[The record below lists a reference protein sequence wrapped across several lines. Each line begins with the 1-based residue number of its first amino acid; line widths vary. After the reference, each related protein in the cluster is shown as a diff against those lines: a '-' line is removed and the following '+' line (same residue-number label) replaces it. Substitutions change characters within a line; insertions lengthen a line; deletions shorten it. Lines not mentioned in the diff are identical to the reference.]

1 MTKNVK
7 SLDLNII
14 LSLLSTYMHFVY
26 FLHLHLKQLIK
37 QNTSV
42 FIASQTQDLFKTPM
56 DNIFFYE
63 WSQF

>member
-37 QNTSV
+37 QNTS
-42 FIASQTQDLFKTPM
+42 QTQDLFKTPM